1 MEWASFTP
9 GVSGAVPT
17 GSLWAARVN
26 NAQQNLNCFSFCSFS
41 ASHRTSIQVLF
52 IAIVSFQQKF
62 PRRGV

>member
-26 NAQQNLNCFSFCSFS
+26 NAQLSPC
-41 ASHRTSIQVLF
+41 RISIAFLSVLF
-52 IAIVSFQQKF
+52 PQVTAHQFKRSLLL
-62 PRRGV
+62 